1 LHVSTNGR
9 TLHGCWRFSQDCKGL
24 GELFFL
30 LRRSSANFFSLQ
42 IKVKSDSLPVRYT
55 SDGLEFADG
64 SHLKAD
70 VIVFATGFKSNMR
83 YLVQDIFGLEI
94 ADQMGDF
101 WNLDKEGEL
110 KGFAKSSG
118 RMFIPSLGEDQANS
132 EMQIRLCGILVGR
145 LGRRGFIRGLL
156 HYRLRLSCWGRRWR
170 FIRRL
175 LDVLKLRV
183 VLFKSHLIS
192 LTTVPSH

>member
-1 LHVSTNGR
+1 M
-9 TLHGCWRFSQDCKGL
+9 
-24 GELFFL
+24 
-30 LRRSSANFFSLQ
+30 
-42 IKVKSDSLPVRYT
+42 KSDSLPVRFT

-83 YLVQDIFGLEI
+83 YLAQDIFGQEI

-118 RMFIPSLGEDQANS
+118 RRFIPSLSEDEANRK
-132 EMQIRLCGILVGR
+132 MQIQQCGILVGR

-175 LDVLKLRV
+175 LDVLNLRV
-183 VLFKSHLIS
+183 VLSKSHLINPTIVPQAQFVS
-192 LTTVPSH
+192 LETHGSTRVVSL